1 MNEPQSPA
9 NVGALIAAAKADGPS
24 AARAAGIWT
33 AVSTSVGAGAPMTA
47 GGVGA
52 AKLLVGTLLGG
63 TLTVG
68 LAATL
73 LWVGVARRVDAAHGA
88 AGPVAA
94 ARAFEVSPS
103 LNAPASPLP
112 ESIFAR
118 SPSPTP
124 VSFAIAAPSPRAAV
138 DSATS
143 APAPPSRSVGLPSSQ
158 VDRGA
163 ARAQPEDPLARE
175 ASLVAAARSA
185 LSHGRPRAALATIRA
200 THALRA
206 RQLAPEELAVEAQAL
221 RALGLSDDADA
232 VELSLKVRYPES
244 ALAQ

>member
-1 MNEPQSPA
+1 MNELESPA
-9 NVGALIAAAKADGPS
+9 NVSALIAAAKADGPS

-33 AVSTSVGAGAPMTA
+33 AVSTSVRAGAPMTA

-52 AKLLVGTLLGG
+52 AKLLVATLFGG

-68 LAATL
+68 LGAAL
-73 LWVGVARRVDAAHGA
+73 LWVGVPRRVDVTPATAA
-88 AGPVAA
+88 
-94 ARAFEVSPS
+94 
-103 LNAPASPLP
+103 APASPLP

-118 SPSPTP
+118 SPLPT
-124 VSFAIAAPSPRAAV
+124 SGTFANAAPSPRVAV

-143 APAPPSRSVGLPSSQ
+143 ASASLARSIGLGSSH

-175 ASLVAAARSA
+175 ASLIAAARSA
-185 LSHGRPRAALATIRA
+185 LSHGMPRAALATIRA

>member
-9 NVGALIAAAKADGPS
+9 DVSALIAAARGDGPS

-33 AVSTSVGAGAPMTA
+33 AVSTSVGAGTPMTA

-52 AKLLVGTLLGG
+52 AKLLLGTLLGG

-73 LWVGVARRVDAAHGA
+73 LWVGVARRADATRGA
-88 AGPVAA
+88 AATPAA
-94 ARAFEVSPS
+94 ARAFEASPS
-103 LNAPASPLP
+103 LKNAPASPLP

-118 SPSPTP
+118 SPSPTS
-124 VSFAIAAPSPRAAV
+124 VTFASAAPSPRAAV

-143 APAPPSRSVGLPSSQ
+143 
-158 VDRGA
+158 

-175 ASLVAAARSA
+175 ASLVAAARRA

>member
-9 NVGALIAAAKADGPS
+9 NVSALIAAARADGPS

-73 LWVGVARRVDAAHGA
+73 LWVGVARRVDVTRGA
-88 AGPVAA
+88 AARPAA
-94 ARAFEVSPS
+94 ARAFEASPS

-112 ESIFAR
+112 DSIFAR
-118 SPSPTP
+118 SPSPTS
-124 VSFAIAAPSPRAAV
+124 VTFASAAPSPRAAV

-143 APAPPSRSVGLPSSQ
+143 
-158 VDRGA
+158 

-175 ASLVAAARSA
+175 ASLVAAAKPRRS
-185 LSHGRPRAALATIRA
+185 GRW
-200 THALRA
+200 
-206 RQLAPEELAVEAQAL
+206 
-221 RALGLSDDADA
+221 G
-232 VELSLKVRYPES
+232 
-244 ALAQ
+244 

>member
-1 MNEPQSPA
+1 
-9 NVGALIAAAKADGPS
+9 
-24 AARAAGIWT
+24 
-33 AVSTSVGAGAPMTA
+33 
-47 GGVGA
+47 
-52 AKLLVGTLLGG
+52 LGG
-63 TLTVG
+63 K
-68 LAATL
+68 
-73 LWVGVARRVDAAHGA
+73 
-88 AGPVAA
+88 
-94 ARAFEVSPS
+94 
-103 LNAPASPLP
+103 NAPASPLP

-118 SPSPTP
+118 SPSPTS
-124 VSFAIAAPSPRAAV
+124 VTFASAAPSPRAAV

-143 APAPPSRSVGLPSSQ
+143 
-158 VDRGA
+158 

-175 ASLVAAARSA
+175 ASLVAAARRA